1 MQFESNTGDTMT
13 CQTTKTKLMDLLA
26 DETGHEPAL
35 ADARYHVQQCPECA
49 GELAGLEATMSAL
62 EAWEAPEP
70 SPYFHARMSALL
82 REEREAAPAGFF
94 ERLKARIL
102 FGTNVQMRPV
112 AVGALALLLLIGGGT
127 YAGLM
132 STASAPVHTSATIQD
147 LQSLDEN
154 QTVFQQLNALDQQ
167 DTEVDSA
174 PAANNSL

>member
-1 MQFESNTGDTMT
+1 
-13 CQTTKTKLMDLLA
+13 MDLLA

-35 ADARYHVQQCPECA
+35 AEARNHVQQCPECA
-49 GELAGLEATMSAL
+49 GELAELAATMAAL
-62 EAWEAPEP
+62 DAWEAPEP

-82 REEREAAPAGFF
+82 REERAAAPAGFF
-94 ERLKARIL
+94 ERLKTRLL
-102 FGTNVQMRPV
+102 FGSNVQLRPV

-132 STASAPVHTSATIQD
+132 STTPAPAHTSATIQD

-154 QTVFQQLNALDQQ
+154 QAVFQQLNALDQQ
-167 DTEVDSA
+167 DTEIDNA